1 MKCEALGEPAAPHC
15 TGDDH
20 PIVRAVVHRDEG
32 VELLKVIQI
41 EMAKAAAELRFL
53 DEHRDEYE
61 GDELLDRGRAI
72 TRQVRALRRLAELEC
87 TRLRRFGRPPLRLDD
102 PMVRRALGMLVE
114 RIVGVGHDVLP
125 EAKADELEMK
135 FRERL
140 AAEPGVP
147 WP

>member
-1 MKCEALGEPAAPHC
+1 MKCEPLDTNSAPRC

-32 VELLKVIQI
+32 VELLKVIQV

-53 DEHRDEYE
+53 DEHRDDFDA
-61 GDELLDRGRAI
+61 DELLERGRAI

-87 TRLRRFGRPPLRLDD
+87 TRIRRFGRPPLRLDD

-114 RIVGVGHDVLP
+114 RIVEVGHEVLP
-125 EAKADELEMK
+125 ETKADELELRV
-135 FRERL
+135 RERL
-140 AAEPGVP
+140 AAEPDVP